1 MFGRLKMKDIKTYK
15 HRKIQALITVIVF
28 GIMLFI
34 HMMRS
39 TKPSGSPVIFPALVV
54 WLVIYI
60 GYVELKIK
68 VEILEELK
76 KEKANKSDK
85 KN

>member
-1 MFGRLKMKDIKTYK
+1 MKDIKTYK